1 MLEAFAHQ
9 LPVAIANNSCLPEVA
24 GDAAISFDPYDVT
37 KLFELI
43 KKLLNQPDLRKELMK
58 KGLQRLEYF
67 SWDKT
72 VLELE
77 QVFQKAYDNQ

>member
-1 MLEAFAHQ
+1 
-9 LPVAIANNSCLPEVA
+9 LPVVIANNSCLPEVA
-24 GDAAISFDPYDVT
+24 GDAAIAFDPYDVP
-37 KLFELI
+37 KLYELI
-43 KKLLNQPDLRKELMK
+43 KKLLNQPDLRKELME
-58 KGLQRLEYF
+58 KGLQRLEHF